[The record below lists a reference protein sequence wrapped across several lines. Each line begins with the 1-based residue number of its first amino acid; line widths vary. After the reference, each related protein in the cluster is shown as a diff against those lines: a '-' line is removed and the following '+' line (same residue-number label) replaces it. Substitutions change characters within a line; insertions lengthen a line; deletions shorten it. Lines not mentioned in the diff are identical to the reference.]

1 MKLFTPDP
9 MVPTK
14 RSLIQGTSS
23 QDEEIVS
30 KKVDQR
36 VTPPKEIVV
45 SRMNES
51 TFSQST
57 TNVVTST
64 PLASSMRD
72 RPGTLIPEERSYMD
86 IIEEKR
92 QEDIAAGRMKKPVE
106 IPVGFFAQLGTGEPS
121 KNINAVPAGAEI
133 HETGP
138 SSAKSSGG
146 NATASNTDGAY
157 KDWERDFQ
165 REHADDSGRY
175 CVITMGEAP
184 PSTFTT
190 RYKKI
195 CTICEIELDRNNEDS
210 CLCEDVE
217 RMIIRA
223 VNMRNFQQRSMILR
237 TIEKSFASQI
247 RKLSLMINT
256 ESLMQMVDDEKRFVL
271 VYDTEWMNIVHNA
284 NGNGVYK
291 QKLNDVLGEIR
302 TYAKVSDEQLAR
314 PIDMIT
320 QLGVCR
326 RIRRRVVTQS
336 EEWEEATSILTE
348 TDECQLNVKF
358 CIPRWTKIRLATG
371 MGMGILQKVSALL
384 YSVNGFDST
393 DRIKVT
399 GMTDREWNAF
409 HRAATDS
416 IRMAKQFV
424 SHKDGMPVFAN
435 PKDDT
440 KWRNAE
446 KFILEKLFEPK
457 FLKDME
463 KKDVMGPHG
472 SSSYKE
478 AINANNTCA
487 GQARRLMEE
496 LIQRLC
502 QEEGQKPYSVLTYAG
517 EGDFTALAFCPD
529 GNNCMLDV
537 QCWLSFRY
545 LFFVLRDLSRS
556 QRDIWNLPVDTSQ
569 FMKLTVEWENPKLVT
584 AFEILCNPEDDELKR
599 MKDEAHDAYVDAQMT
614 ARICYVCIQYQQRHA
629 EAFDRYGDV
638 SASPETFT
646 YWVRHMVNELDSPL
660 GRGVTTDP
668 IRGARAMLRH
678 KGRCDELCAH

>member
-23 QDEEIVS
+23 QDEEIVP

-64 PLASSMRD
+64 PFASSMRD

-106 IPVGFFAQLGTGEPS
+106 IPVGFFALLGTGEPS
-121 KNINAVPAGAEI
+121 KNVNAVPAGAEI

-256 ESLMQMVDDEKRFVL
+256 ESLMRMVDDEERFVL
-271 VYDTEWMNIVHNA
+271 VYDTEWINIVHNA
-284 NGNGVYK
+284 NGNGAYK
-291 QKLNDVLGEIR
+291 QKLNDVLGVIR
-302 TYAKVSDEQLAR
+302 THTKVSDEKLAQ

-326 RIRRRVVTQS
+326 RIRQRVVTQS
-336 EEWEEATSILTE
+336 EEWEEATAILTE

-371 MGMGILQKVSALL
+371 MGMGILKKVSALL

-399 GMTDREWNAF
+399 GMTDREWNIY
-409 HRAATDS
+409 HRVATDS

-440 KWRNAE
+440 RWRNAE

-457 FLKDME
+457 FLREIE
-463 KKDVMGPHG
+463 KKRCDGTSRFIIIQG
-472 SSSYKE
+472 SH
-478 AINANNTCA
+478 
-487 GQARRLMEE
+487 
-496 LIQRLC
+496 QRQQHMC
-502 QEEGQKPYSVLTYAG
+502 RPGT
-517 EGDFTALAFCPD
+517 TID
-529 GNNCMLDV
+529 GGV
-537 QCWLSFRY
+537 
-545 LFFVLRDLSRS
+545 
-556 QRDIWNLPVDTSQ
+556 
-569 FMKLTVEWENPKLVT
+569 NPKTVPRRRTKAVLS
-584 AFEILCNPEDDELKR
+584 ID
-599 MKDEAHDAYVDAQMT
+599 
-614 ARICYVCIQYQQRHA
+614 VCRRRRFHRPS
-629 EAFDRYGDV
+629 FL
-638 SASPETFT
+638 P
-646 YWVRHMVNELDSPL
+646 
-660 GRGVTTDP
+660 
-668 IRGARAMLRH
+668 
-678 KGRCDELCAH
+678 